1 MNWKEE
7 ATQKL
12 RQYNAMKLALQN
24 LPEELNRLEQ
34 AASSIRSARI
44 DGTPVKG
51 GTNRRED
58 MLLSNMVHRE
68 ELANTLSQAK
78 LWVSTTER
86 ALGAL
91 TPEEKLILYRMYMYP
106 ERNAL
111 DRLCQELDLEQSS
124 IYRRRDQALNR
135 FVTAYYGIL
144 N

>member
-12 RQYNAMKLALQN
+12 RQYNAMRLALQN
-24 LPEELNRLEQ
+24 LPEELKRLEQ

-44 DGTPVKG
+44 DDTPVKG

-68 ELANTLSQAK
+68 ELTNTLSQAK
-78 LWVSTTER
+78 LWVSTIDR

-124 IYRRRDQALNR
+124 IYRKRDQALNR

>member
-44 DGTPVKG
+44 DDTPVKG

-68 ELANTLSQAK
+68 ELVNTLSQAK

-124 IYRRRDQALNR
+124 IYRKRDQALNR

>member
-12 RQYNAMKLALQN
+12 RQYDAMQLALKN
-24 LPEELNRLEQ
+24 LPEELKRLEE
-34 AASSIRSARI
+34 AASAIRSARF

-51 GTNRRED
+51 STNRRED
-58 MLLSNMVHRE
+58 MLLNNLVHRE

-91 TPEEKLILYRMYMYP
+91 TPEEKLILYRLYMYS

-124 IYRRRDQALNR
+124 IYRKRDQALHR
-135 FVTAYYGIL
+135 FTTALYGIPS
-144 N
+144 

>member
-12 RQYNAMKLALQN
+12 RQYDAMHSALKN
-24 LPEELNRLEQ
+24 LPDELKRLEQ
-34 AASSIRSARI
+34 AACAIRAART

-78 LWVSTTER
+78 LWVSATDR

>member
-12 RQYNAMKLALQN
+12 RQYDAMHLAIQN
-24 LPEELNRLEQ
+24 LPEELKRLEQ
-34 AASSIRSARI
+34 AACAIRSART

-58 MLLSNMVHRE
+58 MLLSNLVCRE
-68 ELANTLSQAK
+68 ELTNALDQAK
-78 LWVSTTER
+78 IWVATTDR
-86 ALGAL
+86 ALGVL
-91 TPEEKLILYRMYMYP
+91 TPEEKLVLHRLYICP
-106 ERNAL
+106 ERNAV

-124 IYRRRDQALNR
+124 IYRKRDQALHR
-135 FVTAYYGIL
+135 FTTALYGIP

>member
-12 RQYNAMKLALQN
+12 RQYDAMHLAIQN
-24 LPEELNRLEQ
+24 LPEELKRLEQ
-34 AASSIRSARI
+34 AACAIRSART

-58 MLLSNMVHRE
+58 MLLSNLVCRE
-68 ELANTLSQAK
+68 ELTNALDQAK
-78 LWVSTTER
+78 IWVTTTDR
-86 ALGAL
+86 ALGVL
-91 TPEEKLILYRMYMYP
+91 TPEEKLVLHRLYICP
-106 ERNAL
+106 ERNAV

-124 IYRRRDQALNR
+124 IYRKRDQALHR
-135 FVTAYYGIL
+135 FTTALYGIP

>member
-12 RQYNAMKLALQN
+12 RQYNAMQLALQN
-24 LPEELNRLEQ
+24 LPEELKRLEQ

-44 DGTPVKG
+44 DGTPVKD
-51 GTNRRED
+51 GTNHRED
-58 MLLSNMVHRE
+58 LLLSNMVHRE
-68 ELANTLSQAK
+68 ELTNTLSQAK
-78 LWVSTTER
+78 LWVSTTDR

-91 TPEEKLILYRMYMYP
+91 TPEEKLILYRMYMFP

-124 IYRRRDQALNR
+124 IYRKRDQALNR
-135 FVTAYYGIL
+135 FVTAYYGVL

>member
-12 RQYNAMKLALQN
+12 RQYDAMRLAVQN
-24 LPEELNRLEQ
+24 LPEELKRLEQ
-34 AASSIRSARI
+34 AACAIRSART

-58 MLLSNMVHRE
+58 MLLSNLVCRE
-68 ELANTLSQAK
+68 ELSNALDQAK
-78 LWVSTTER
+78 IWVSTTDR

-91 TPEEKLILYRMYMYP
+91 TPEEKLVLHRLYIYP

-111 DRLCQELDLEQSS
+111 DRLCRELDLEQSS
-124 IYRRRDQALNR
+124 IYRKRDQALHR
-135 FVTAYYGIL
+135 FTMALYGIPH
-144 N
+144 